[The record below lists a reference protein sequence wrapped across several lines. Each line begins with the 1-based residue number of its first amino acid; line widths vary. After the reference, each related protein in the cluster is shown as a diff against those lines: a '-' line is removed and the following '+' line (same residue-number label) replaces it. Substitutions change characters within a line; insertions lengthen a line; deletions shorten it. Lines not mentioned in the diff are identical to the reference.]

1 MSTLDRTL
9 GCLLGLSLGD
19 AFGAPFEGGVIERSL
34 WRVIG
39 TTRNGRKRWTDDTQ
53 MTFDIVE
60 SYLAR
65 GAIDPDDLA
74 GRFAGSYR
82 WSRGYGP
89 GAAKVLRRIAKGQDW
104 RTANRS
110 IHPQG
115 SFGNGAAMR
124 SPVIGLIF
132 AFRPEAMANAVTDSA
147 IVTHAHPLAIE
158 GASLVALASA
168 AAYRGGSADEILEA
182 SRLCISDERFRARF
196 ESARHWFETKQEPA
210 PREVA
215 RILGR
220 GIAAHE
226 SCVTA
231 VYLALRFLDR
241 DFESLHRFVVAC
253 GGDNDTIAAMAGA
266 VWGAAN
272 GIDRLPSEWLDILE
286 NRETLIESARKLH
299 SMIAQPPNMQTPTEP
314 GRPSS

>member
-1 MSTLDRTL
+1 MSTLDLTL

-19 AFGAPFEGGVIERSL
+19 AFGASFEGGVIERSV

-65 GAIDPDDLA
+65 GAIEPDDLA
-74 GRFAGSYR
+74 DRFARSYR

-89 GAAKVLRRIAKGQDW
+89 GAAKVLRRIARGQDW

-110 IHPQG
+110 VHPQG

-132 AFRPEAMANAVTDSA
+132 SNRPEAMAKAVADSA

-158 GASLVALASA
+158 GASIVALATA

-182 SRLCISDERFRARF
+182 SHRCISDERFRTRF
-196 ESARHWFETKQEPA
+196 DNARHWFESKQEPA

-231 VYLALRFLDR
+231 VYLALKFLDR
-241 DFESLHRFVVAC
+241 DFESLHRFVVSC
-253 GGDNDTIAAMAGA
+253 GGDTDTIGAMAGA

-299 SMIAQPPNMQTPTEP
+299 SMIVQPPNMQACMEP
-314 GRPSS
+314 GRPTS

>member
-19 AFGAPFEGGVIERSL
+19 AFGAPFEGGIVERTL
-34 WRVIG
+34 WRAIG
-39 TTRNGRKRWTDDTQ
+39 TTRNGRKRWTDDTR

-60 SYLAR
+60 SYLSR
-65 GAIDPDDLA
+65 GTIDPDDLA
-74 GRFAGSYR
+74 IRFAKSYR
-82 WSRGYGP
+82 WSRGYGS
-89 GAAKVLRRIAKGQDW
+89 GAAKVLRRIDRGHDW

-110 IHPQG
+110 VHPQG

-124 SPVIGLIF
+124 SPAIGLIF
-132 AFRPEAMANAVTDSA
+132 AYRPFEMAQAVSDSA

-158 GASLVALASA
+158 GASLVALATA
-168 AAYRGGSADEILEA
+168 AAFRGGSADEILEA
-182 SRLCISDERFRARF
+182 IRHCISDDRFRTRF
-196 ESARHWFETKQEPA
+196 DSARHWFDTKQEPA

-241 DFESLHRFVVAC
+241 DFESMHRFVVAC
-253 GGDNDTIAAMAGA
+253 GGDTDTIGAMAGA

-272 GIDRLPSEWLDILE
+272 GFDRLPSGWLEILE
-286 NRETLIESARKLH
+286 NHETLIESAKKLH
-299 SMIAQPPNMQTPTEP
+299 SMIVQPPNIQALREP